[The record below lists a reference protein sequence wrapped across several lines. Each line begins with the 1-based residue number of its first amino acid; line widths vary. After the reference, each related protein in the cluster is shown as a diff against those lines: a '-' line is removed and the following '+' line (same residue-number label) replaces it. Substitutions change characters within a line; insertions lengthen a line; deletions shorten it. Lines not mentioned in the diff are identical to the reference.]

1 MYHVKN
7 LAFRPHLAFPFRF
20 LEELSCT
27 GSDLLPLQGT
37 PLSPSLKNT
46 PLFLADPHHQGW
58 TPLRCVLSPP
68 LGFTHQNFIR
78 FFFLLLFRKRSY
90 SIQETPMGPFPQR
103 SHSLSLTVLR
113 LPSVDYYYLLFIS
126 RHTVLCFPQDIK
138 EDTIPELSSQPRRA
152 EAWIQTS
159 QE

>member
-78 FFFLLLFRKRSY
+78 FFFSSSFQETQLLHSGNTNGAISPAFSLPFTDSPPATLSRLLLFIIY
-90 SIQETPMGPFPQR
+90 QPPHCT
-103 SHSLSLTVLR
+103 L
-113 LPSVDYYYLLFIS
+113 LPTRY
-126 RHTVLCFPQDIK
+126 
-138 EDTIPELSSQPRRA
+138 
-152 EAWIQTS
+152 
-159 QE
+159 